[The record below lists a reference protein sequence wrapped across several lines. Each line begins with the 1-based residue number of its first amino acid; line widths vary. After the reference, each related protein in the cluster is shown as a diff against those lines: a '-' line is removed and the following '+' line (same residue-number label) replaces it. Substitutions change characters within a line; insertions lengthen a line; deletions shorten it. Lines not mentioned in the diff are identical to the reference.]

1 VFSPD
6 GHWIAYVTDESGGD
20 EVYVQRYPGSD
31 ERHQVS
37 TQGGIQPMW
46 ARNGQEIFY
55 TMRDAQGTKMMAVG
69 VTLGPTF
76 SDGAPRLLFEGSYS
90 PGSPHRNTDVT
101 PDGQRFLMMQPIPVT
116 AGPPLTHMILV
127 QNWSDELRQRVP
139 ARK

>member
-6 GHWIAYVTDESGGD
+6 GHWIAYVTDESGSN

-46 ARNGQEIFY
+46 ARNGQEMFY
-55 TMRDAQGTKMMAVG
+55 TGTQGTKMMAVG
-69 VTLGPTF
+69 VRLGPTF
-76 SDGAPRLLFEGSYS
+76 SAGAPRLLFEGSYTL
-90 PGSPHRNTDVT
+90 GFPHRNTEVT
-101 PDGQRFLMMQPIPVT
+101 SDGQRFLMMQPIPV
-116 AGPPLTHMILV
+116 AVGPTLTHMILV